1 MSRWHRAGC
10 SEPNIHLEGNV
21 PHCRAC
27 GACPQLDEMA
37 AAANK
42 ESPLLSVPPDEPLH
56 DMNLLWPPSV
66 PYRRPKLRQDN
77 GGPKADME
85 TRSLPT
91 QEEKPR
97 AEIKVP
103 VPTAAIY
110 DPPLGLEQFRLLCLH
125 PPSDGA
131 SDGPVSPIHCDL
143 EVYPLSDSPWYEAVS
158 YAWGGEKGE
167 NAKTCPVYVGPYWD
181 VVLQTQNCHDMLLH
195 MRPRRGLRLLWVD
208 ALCIN
213 QQDVA
218 ERNRQVARMSDIY
231 AQCTS
236 VLVYLGPDECSPEH
250 LEGRSNPHR
259 AALAPIKIKEWL
271 DRRYF
276 SRVWIIQELVLPGQ
290 VVVRSGGV
298 EFFAHGSQL
307 EGFAELCIMQGTWET
322 TPAQW
327 VQHVAKGSLSMV
339 DMLGVIRLTW
349 KSDASDPRDR
359 IFGILG
365 LLEDGRQEIYHHG
378 QPTKR
383 YTLAPDYSLSPQH
396 VFTGFFAHVVAACG
410 KSQALCAAV
419 GITGWGRM
427 PSWIPDWQAPVDSRP
442 RLFSEIERRAYAKW
456 DSTLAIHQDA
466 GIIPSGRDL
475 SILTSLLDLFPQ
487 PFKDQLGSH
496 TIIELRTCNAK
507 DIVAEEASLAS
518 RKGEHAEVPD
528 DYLIDSHVPWNEK
541 IWVDSR
547 TGGLNLK
554 LVHLMPV
561 PSSPLFLDRDPK
573 RHTHRSQYNKL
584 PEYGLAGEKVGVIL
598 TSMRKDLAAIV
609 DPQLDHI
616 FVAIHSDG
624 TYTPFVLRPVDPK
637 RQPSMYSI
645 KRNGCLEWG
654 DWQVV
659 AACGRMFLVGD
670 ATLDTP
676 CSVTLDEQYWAS
688 ATYGVDGTER
698 FHNTEAYFSSRRQGF
713 LPGEP
718 RVGGQQESPSPGDPP
733 RFCISYFQQLRWRL
747 SLALQRAV
755 KAVREAVAECQD
767 PWCRPPSH
775 VPEAALLAAQLLG
788 PKGYTVENV
797 VCLFQAVLD
806 EERSGQRGLVERE
819 LLQKADPRLEFFVD
833 KDGMMQLTAWLP
845 ALNGEGASTRGPSE
859 AWGAAW
865 AVHQP
870 LMGAPILKA
879 PLKDVLDRLRQSRLY
894 YAVKI
899 LNKSTHGSALQ
910 ALADGPSPMDRH
922 KACPDFSEETVTDL
936 QLDGTTYAVCLV

>member
-1 MSRWHRAGC
+1 
-10 SEPNIHLEGNV
+10 
-21 PHCRAC
+21 
-27 GACPQLDEMA
+27 MA

-85 TRSLPT
+85 TRSSPT

-97 AEIKVP
+97 AEIKVQ

-131 SDGPVSPIHCDL
+131 SDGSVSPIHCDL

-167 NAKTCPVYVGPYWD
+167 NAKTCPVCVGPYWD

-290 VVVRSGGV
+290 VVVRSRGV

-327 VQHVAKGSLSMV
+327 VQHVAKRSLSTV
-339 DMLGVIRLTW
+339 DMLSVIRLTW

-378 QPTKR
+378 
-383 YTLAPDYSLSPQH
+383 
-396 VFTGFFAHVVAACG
+396 
-410 KSQALCAAV
+410 
-419 GITGWGRM
+419 
-427 PSWIPDWQAPVDSRP
+427 
-442 RLFSEIERRAYAKW
+442 
-456 DSTLAIHQDA
+456 
-466 GIIPSGRDL
+466 
-475 SILTSLLDLFPQ
+475 
-487 PFKDQLGSH
+487 
-496 TIIELRTCNAK
+496 
-507 DIVAEEASLAS
+507 
-518 RKGEHAEVPD
+518 EHAEIPD
-528 DYLIDSHVPWNEK
+528 DYLVDSHVPWNEK

-547 TGGLNLK
+547 TGGLNVK

-584 PEYGLAGEKVGVIL
+584 PEYGLAGKKAGVIL

-616 FVAIHSDG
+616 FVAIHSDW

-637 RQPSMYSI
+637 RQASMYSI

-654 DWQVV
+654 DWQIV
-659 AACGRMFLVGD
+659 AACSRMFLVGD
-670 ATLDTP
+670 ATLDIP

-698 FHNTEAYFSSRRQGF
+698 VHNTEAYFSSRRQGF

-718 RVGGQQESPSPGDPP
+718 RVGGQQESPSPNGPP

-755 KAVREAVAECQD
+755 KIVREAVVECQD
-767 PWCRPPSH
+767 PWCRPPFH
-775 VPEAALLAAQLLG
+775 VPEAARTAAQLLG

-833 KDGMMQLTAWLP
+833 KDEIVQLTTWLP
-845 ALNGEGASTRGPSE
+845 ALNGEGTSTRGSSE
-859 AWGAAW
+859 AWGATW

-879 PLKDVLDRLRQSRLY
+879 PLKDVLGRLRQSRLY

-910 ALADGPSPMDRH
+910 VLADGPSPMDRH
-922 KACPDFSEETVTDL
+922 KACPDFSDETVTDL
-936 QLDGTTYAVCLV
+936 QLDGTTYAICLV